1 MKNVDMF
8 QVVNVVED
16 IYRHDSTNSNNE
28 DVYED
33 WEHVILQTLKD
44 SPLKVEI
51 SRLKLKKSIPILI
64 LHVKYYD
71 MDLMITH
78 L

>member
-1 MKNVDMF
+1 MKNVNMF

-33 WEHVILQTLKD
+33 WEHVILQTLKN

-51 SRLKLKKSIPILI
+51 SRLKLKKVFP
-64 LHVKYYD
+64 YQY
-71 MDLMITH
+71 TTR
-78 L
+78 